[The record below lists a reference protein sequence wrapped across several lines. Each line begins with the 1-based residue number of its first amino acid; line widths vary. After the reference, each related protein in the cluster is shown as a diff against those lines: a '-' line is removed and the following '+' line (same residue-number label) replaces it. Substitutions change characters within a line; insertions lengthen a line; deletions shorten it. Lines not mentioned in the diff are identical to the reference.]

1 MSITDQATAECA
13 REQEKRE
20 CLEDDWANW
29 IETEQPCPIPELI
42 PAKVCAQC
50 VNWKPVK
57 LLHLADGTTRLA
69 PGFCTA
75 RAAADLLQMSQSY
88 AKHCSFYVEEIPF

>member
-1 MSITDQATAECA
+1 MLVTDQATADYDC
-13 REQEKRE
+13 EQENRAR
-20 CLEDDWANW
+20 LEDDWANW
-29 IETEQPCPIPELI
+29 IATEQPHPTPELP

-50 VNWKPVK
+50 VNWQPVR
-57 LLHLADGTTRLA
+57 LLHLADGTIRTA

-88 AKHCSFYVEEIPF
+88 AKHCAFYVEETPF